1 MAKYG
6 TKVKDILNQYNEK
19 NFGFQNDKIYF
30 LFNGKKINENELQV
44 VEKFFGYSNGVQII
58 VNNVQNITGKLQ
70 FK

>member
-19 NFGFQNDKIYF
+19 IFGFQNDKIYF

-44 VEKFFGYSNGVQII
+44 VEKFFRYSNVVQIT
-58 VNNVQNITGKLQ
+58 VYNVQNVTGKLQ